1 MSVADFKKKLAARET
16 ASLVNIDYPSAA
28 LANFV
33 CGQGADALM
42 IDCEQGNPGFQDVEH
57 LTMAA
62 RLNGAASIV
71 RVPSAEPWTIE
82 RYVMRDIDGVVV
94 PRLDTAAQVERAVRD
109 IEYASPKTFARKAVI
124 IQVESA
130 GAVRELDDFLAV
142 PGIDCF
148 FIGAVDLSKSMGFA
162 GDYSAP
168 EVMETLGATIARI
181 RERGKSVG
189 FLVSERDVDSWRE
202 RGVNM
207 LYTHVNDFIRVGMRG
222 WNGMIGLKT
231 GESPS

>member
-1 MSVADFKKKLAARET
+1 MGMPVFKEKLAAGKT
-16 ASLVNIDYPSAA
+16 VSLVNVDYPSAA
-28 LANFV
+28 LASFV
-33 CGQGADALM
+33 CRNGADAIM

-62 RLNGAASIV
+62 RLRGAAAIV

-82 RYVMRDIDGVVV
+82 RYMMRDIDGIVV
-94 PRLDTAAQVERAVRD
+94 PRLDTAEQVDKAVQD
-109 IEYASPKTFARKAVI
+109 IKYCTPRNFAEKAVI

-130 GAVRELDDFLAV
+130 SAVRELDDFMAV
-142 PGIDCF
+142 PDIDCF

-162 GDYSAP
+162 GDYGKP
-168 EVMETLGATIARI
+168 EVLDVIHATIARI

-189 FLVSERDVDSWRE
+189 FLVSEKDVCAWQA

-207 LYTHVNDFIRVGMRG
+207 LYTHVNDFIRAGMRE
-222 WNGMIGLKT
+222 WNAMTGL
-231 GESPS
+231 EY